1 MKLLKRLLLMLAI
14 LLVGAVVAA
23 SVGYYM
29 LKRRPSFYHS
39 YKWQGDERSVV
50 NQRAVD
56 KLTLTR
62 NFAAEA
68 AARERQ
74 GKMKGTKL
82 PTDAKRMTGKFSEE
96 GLNTVI
102 LANFKR

>member
-1 MKLLKRLLLMLAI
+1 MKLFKRLLLIMAVLLA
-14 LLVGAVVAA
+14 VAVVAA

-39 YKWQGDERSVV
+39 YTWKGEERSVI

-56 KLTLTR
+56 KLTQTR

-68 AARERQ
+68 AAHERQ
-74 GKMKGTKL
+74 AAVHGTTLPSDSRPMKIAFT
-82 PTDAKRMTGKFSEE
+82 EE
-96 GLNTVI
+96 ELN
-102 LANFKR
+102 AF